1 MERLS
6 DPTAGRATASR
17 ERTSAGLARS
27 QPSAGREAGGRCYLR
42 SRGIGES
49 QARGLLTY
57 GFARDILERVELA
70 PLREKL
76 TLKLLDR
83 MPNAEQIREMVQ

>member
-1 MERLS
+1 MRLAMPRVMRRAVVVV
-6 DPTAGRATASR
+6 DAGATVGQLDEQS
-17 ERTSAGLARS
+17 LY
-27 QPSAGREAGGRCYLR
+27 YLR
-42 SRGIGES
+42 SRGIGEA

-76 TLKLLDR
+76 TLELLDR